1 MLSLMN
7 RSKISDYKIKKIIK
21 CFCSDIDATK
31 TAEILE

>member
-21 CFCSDIDATK
+21 CFCSDID
-31 TAEILE
+31 

>member
-21 CFCSDIDATK
+21 CFCSD
-31 TAEILE
+31 

>member
-21 CFCSDIDATK
+21 CFCSDI
-31 TAEILE
+31 

>member
-21 CFCSDIDATK
+21 CFCS
-31 TAEILE
+31 

>member
-31 TAEILE
+31 T

>member
-21 CFCSDIDATK
+21 CFC
-31 TAEILE
+31 